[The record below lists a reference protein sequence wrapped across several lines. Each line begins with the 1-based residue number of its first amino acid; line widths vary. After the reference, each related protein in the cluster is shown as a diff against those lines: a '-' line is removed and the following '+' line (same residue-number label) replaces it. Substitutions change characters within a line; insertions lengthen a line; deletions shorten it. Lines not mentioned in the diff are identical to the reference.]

1 MIDITIK
8 QRAEEAKIKLRC
20 GVISYDEAVKEIMPF
35 IKMANEYSKEL
46 AKKYNQRHRRISVQ
60 AYLR

>member
-35 IKMANEYSKEL
+35 IKLANEYSKEL

>member
-8 QRAEEAKIKLRC
+8 QRAEEAKVKLRC
-20 GVISYDEAVKEIMPF
+20 GAISYDEAVEEIMPF
-35 IKMANEYSKEL
+35 IKVANEYSKEL
-46 AKKYNQRHRRISVQ
+46 AKKYNQRYKKISVQ